1 MVRPSFFITD
11 NNGEIETIY
20 PPLQWNECI
29 SKRKMLSDCRSWIHC
44 HRPNWAQ
51 ALVNLMFSKY
61 TEVNVIKRGGV
72 A

>member
-29 SKRKMLSDCRSWIHC
+29 SKRKMLTDCKAWLHD
-44 HRPNWAQ
+44 HRPTWAM
-51 ALVNLMFSKY
+51 ATINLMYHHY
-61 TEVNVIKRGGV
+61 TATAVIKRNEI
-72 A
+72 